1 MVDVSAPIPSAGW
14 RSIGISMGSLRRH
27 GVTGLA
33 VVSIPVIL
41 VAVGIFSVQ
50 QAVKT
55 ATDVASDLLFLSPY
69 LVAAFALGG
78 YLKAA
83 SVDVLITRVFR
94 GRAVLMI
101 FAATAVGALTPLCSC
116 SVAALVAVLL
126 KSGTPLS
133 AVMSFW
139 IASPIISPDLYVY
152 TAGVLGLELAT
163 ARLLTALF
171 MGVSAGVVTLLI
183 ESMGGFRAP
192 MREAF
197 GSRSIPQGQA
207 LMPKW
212 LFWKERERVLVF
224 TREFK
229 GAAAKILPWMVLAF
243 TLESLMTAYVPT
255 DFVAGWV
262 GGSSS
267 WAIPL
272 SILVSVPTYANPVA
286 AVPLIA
292 GLLALGMTKPAALA
306 FLAAGSVTTIPAMM
320 AVLPLV
326 RFRVFL
332 WHIAI
337 GLITAGAAAY
347 LYQLYLTI
355 P

>member
-1 MVDVSAPIPSAGW
+1 MVDLSASIPSTGW
-14 RSIGISMGSLRRH
+14 RSMGISMAPLRRNA
-27 GVTGLA
+27 GAGFAIACIAIILA
-33 VVSIPVIL
+33 I
-41 VAVGIFSVQ
+41 VGIFSVQ
-50 QAVKT
+50 RAVST
-55 ATDVASDLLFLSPY
+55 INDVAGALLFLSPY
-69 LVAAFALGG
+69 LIAAFALGG

-83 SVDVLITRVFR
+83 SVDALLTRVFR

-101 FAATAVGALTPLCSC
+101 FAATAAGALTPLCSC
-116 SVAALVAVLL
+116 SVVALVAVLL
-126 KSGTPLS
+126 QSGTPLS
-133 AVMSFW
+133 AVISFW
-139 IASPIISPDLYVY
+139 IASPIISPDLYIY
-152 TAGVLGLELAT
+152 TAGVLGLEVAT

-171 MGVSAGVVTLLI
+171 MGVTSGLVTLLL
-183 ESMGGFRAP
+183 ESMGVFRTP
-192 MREAF
+192 MREEFAP
-197 GSRSIPQGQA
+197 RSIPQGQA

-212 LFWKERERVLVF
+212 RFWQERERIPVF

-229 GAAAKILPWMVLAF
+229 GAAAKILPWLALAF
-243 TLESLMTAYVPT
+243 TFESLMTAYIPAE
-255 DFVAGWV
+255 FVAGWV
-262 GGSSS
+262 GGSSP

-272 SILVSVPTYANPVA
+272 SIVVSVPTYANPVA
-286 AVPLIA
+286 AVPLVA
-292 GLLALGMTKPAALA
+292 GLLALGMSKPAALA

-337 GLITAGAAAY
+337 GLITAAAAAY

>member
-1 MVDVSAPIPSAGW
+1 MVDVSALIPSAGW
-14 RSIGISMGSLRRH
+14 RSVGISMASLRRH
-27 GVTGLA
+27 GGTGYA
-33 VVSIPVIL
+33 IASIPVIL
-41 VAVGIFSVQ
+41 VVVGISSVQ

-55 ATDVASDLLFLSPY
+55 VIDVAGDLLFLSPY
-69 LVAAFALGG
+69 LIAAFALGG

-94 GRAVLMI
+94 GRRVLMI
-101 FAATAVGALTPLCSC
+101 LAATAVGALTPLCSC
-116 SVAALVAVLL
+116 SVVALVAVLL

-139 IASPIISPDLYVY
+139 IASPIISPDLYIY

-171 MGVSAGVVTLLI
+171 MGVTCGLVTLLI

-192 MREAF
+192 MREAL
-197 GSRSIPQGQA
+197 STRSVPQGQA

-212 LFWKERERVLVF
+212 RFWQERERIVVF
-224 TREFK
+224 TQEFRS
-229 GAAAKILPWMVLAF
+229 AAAKILPWMALAF

-255 DFVAGWV
+255 NFVTAWV
-262 GGSSS
+262 GGSST

-272 SILVSVPTYANPVA
+272 SLIVSVPTYVNPVA

-292 GLLALGMTKPAALA
+292 GLLGLGMTKPAALA

-326 RFRVFL
+326 RLPVFL

-337 GLITAGAAAY
+337 GMSTAGVAAY
-347 LYQLYLTI
+347 LYQIYLTI
-355 P
+355 L